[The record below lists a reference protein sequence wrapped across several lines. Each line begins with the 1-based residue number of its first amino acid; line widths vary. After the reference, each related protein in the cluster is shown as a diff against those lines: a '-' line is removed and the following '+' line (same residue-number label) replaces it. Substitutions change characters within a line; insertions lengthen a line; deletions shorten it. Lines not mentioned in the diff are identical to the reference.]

1 MHKQTYITLCMLFF
15 LISLPVRGT
24 AQIYNTEV
32 AAEIELDQSSEF
44 IQVSGSAYNK
54 TMINQ
59 SLSYVLSVIKTD
71 PDGNTSKND
80 QTGRFILEEGEKKK
94 LSITTVNFDDKTKVI
109 ILLLVYNVE
118 EKLLG
123 KDRVVINDDSK
134 DKKIILKPKE
144 NTDVRTEFAK
154 SDGVELRGIVLEET
168 KTKPGRDFYTEYYSK
183 YLYYTVDG
191 AKIVTIKEE
200 LAIANNTKL
209 QVKIGDE
216 IIMEFIVRPQN
227 DFIKGMAD
235 IAVRRTMSFFQNLE
249 KQKDIVKQYK

>member
-1 MHKQTYITLCMLFF
+1 MLFF
-15 LISLPVRGT
+15 LISIPLKGI

-32 AAEIELDQSSEF
+32 SAEIELDRSSEF

-54 TMINQ
+54 TLINQ

-71 PDGNTSKND
+71 PDGNRSKND
-80 QTGRFILEEGEKKK
+80 QTGRFILQAGEKKK

-123 KDRVVINDDSK
+123 KDRVVLNDDSK
-134 DKKIILKPKE
+134 DRKIVLKPKE

-183 YLYYTVDG
+183 YMYYTVDG
-191 AKIVTIKEE
+191 SKIVTIKEE

-209 QVKIGDE
+209 LVKIGDE

-235 IAVRRTMSFFQNLE
+235 IAVRRTMAYFQKLQ
-249 KQKDIVKQYK
+249 KQKEIIKQYK

>member
-1 MHKQTYITLCMLFF
+1 MLFF
-15 LISLPVRGT
+15 LIFLPITGI

-32 AAEIELDQSSEF
+32 AAEIELDNSSEF

-54 TMINQ
+54 TRINR

-71 PDGNTSKND
+71 PGGNVSKND
-80 QTGRFILEEGEKKK
+80 QSGRFVLQAGEKKK
-94 LSITTVNFDDKTKVI
+94 LSITTVDFDDKTKVI
-109 ILLLVYNVE
+109 ILLLVYDLD

-123 KDRVVINDDSK
+123 KDRIVLNEDSK
-134 DKKIILKPKE
+134 DKKIVLKPRE
-144 NTDVRTEFAK
+144 NSDVRTEFAK

-183 YLYYTVDG
+183 YMYYSVNG
-191 AKIVTIKEE
+191 PKIVTIKEE
-200 LAIANNTKL
+200 LAIANNTML
-209 QVKIGDE
+209 QVKIDDE

-235 IAVRRTMSFFQNLE
+235 IAVRRTMAYFQNLE
-249 KQKDIVKQYK
+249 KQKDIIKQYK